1 MMTTLDVFSINELSQ
16 RTSELIRN
24 AELGRLVL
32 ITKQDHPSFLAI
44 PFNQTLLENGVH
56 RSMVLNLFGAGCL
69 ILAQAARIAN
79 LTIYDFLDLLKDTDI
94 PVVDYS
100 PTELD
105 EELEVGR

>member
-24 AELGRLVL
+24 AELGRLAL
-32 ITKQDHPSFLAI
+32 LTKQDHPSCLVI

-56 RSMVLNLFGAGCL
+56 RSMALNLFGAGCL
-69 ILAQAARIAN
+69 TLAQAARIAN
-79 LTIYDFLDLLKDTDI
+79 LTIYDFLDLLKNTDI
-94 PVVDYS
+94 SVVDYS

-105 EELEVGR
+105 EELEAGR